1 MLRFRR
7 ASGAWPLVSL
17 LLIGAIAGCSRG
29 NGAEGASARSGRGG
43 GPPVVPVA
51 AVEARPRELARTVTV
66 SGPLEPIRDISVNS
80 QAAGT
85 VLRVL
90 VEEGDRVAAGA
101 LMAELDARETS
112 AQLERARAVLAN
124 AEAAYKR
131 SQQLQASGL
140 VTEADLDAARSSYE
154 IARADVELWG
164 TRLAFSRITAPV
176 PGMVTAKLVERGSA
190 VSPNQ
195 TMFELA
201 DDSELV
207 VRVRV
212 SELDVVHLTPGGT
225 AAVRLDAYPDARI
238 PGGIRRIFPS
248 ADPASRLVPVEVVL
262 GPRPRGVEARPGFLA
277 RVEFALDKR
286 SGAIAVPASAVGV
299 SDGATYVY
307 VIDADT
313 LVRRP
318 VRTGVTAGGWVE
330 VTEGLEAGER
340 VVSSG
345 QVNLRPGSPVR
356 VTEMV
361 ETGGE
366 TR

>member
-1 MLRFRR
+1 MLTFVK
-7 ASGAWPLVSL
+7 AWSGPLVTL
-17 LLIGAIAGCSRG
+17 LLVGAIAGCSSG
-29 NGAEGASARSGRGG
+29 NGAEGASAGNARGG
-43 GPPVVPVA
+43 GPRIVPVA
-51 AVEARPRELARTVTV
+51 AAEAQPRDLARTVTV
-66 SGPLEPIRDISVNS
+66 SGPLEPIRSVEVNS
-80 QAAGT
+80 QASGT

-140 VTEADLDAARSSYE
+140 VTEADLDAARSSFE
-154 IARADVELWG
+154 IAQADVELWA

-176 PGMVTAKLVERGSA
+176 PGMVTAKQVERGSA

-212 SELDVVHLTPGGT
+212 SELDVVHLKPSGT
-225 AAVRLDAYPDARI
+225 AAVRLDAYPDVRI
-238 PGGIRRIFPS
+238 PGKIRRIFPS
-248 ADPASRLVPVEVVL
+248 ADPTSRLVPVEVVL
-262 GPRPRGVEARPGFLA
+262 GPRPQGVEARPGFLA

-286 SGAIAVPASAVGV
+286 SGAIAVPAAAVGV
-299 SDGATYVY
+299 SEGATYVY

-313 LVRRP
+313 LIRRP
-318 VRTGVTAGGWVE
+318 VHTGVTAGGWVE
-330 VTEGLEAGER
+330 VIEGLQAGER

-356 VTEMV
+356 VTEV
-361 ETGGE
+361 IEYGGE